1 MIEIYAGRGA
11 SHSLVWLVDLLA
23 SSGYAGTRLVRSEE
37 MRSVADRV
45 PSCVVISGGDGYEIS
60 RSVGPAGF
68 SSLSDYVASG
78 GLYIGMCAGAY
89 LPLPS
94 RLEPFSSF
102 NISRTRIRNLDLRC
116 GSPGSCNS
124 RLSVPYGDCSII
136 HPVRGM
142 VSLTGPLGEC
152 VAPIYGGPV
161 FEEPEEDAALLRFHS
176 FTDRTEFHVPRDAS
190 ETMMIGLPAVVEC
203 RHGRGMM
210 VLLGP
215 HLEFPG
221 CADANRL
228 FMSLL
233 PDDGRLGAKVLEPV
247 DTRSCPELDRAIADL
262 KVSIVGL
269 ENRSFVCSHKL
280 WDGGRLLELVDAIGR
295 MRWAVEKEVCVEVC
309 DFLSRARAGLMAI
322 DGPGVGG
329 ASETPNELIDAF
341 RLCANGYFA
350 ALRR

>member
-1 MIEIYAGRGA
+1 MEIYAGRGA

-37 MRSVADRV
+37 MSSVADRA
-45 PSCVVISGGDGYEIS
+45 PSCVVVSGGDGYEIA
-60 RSVGPAGF
+60 RSIGPAGF
-68 SSLSDYVASG
+68 SSLRDYVASG
-78 GLYIGMCAGAY
+78 GLYIGVCAGAY

-102 NISRTRIRNLDLRC
+102 NVSRTRIRNLGGLCD
-116 GSPGSCNS
+116 PQESCDS
-124 RLSVPYGDCSII
+124 RRSVPYGGCSII

-152 VAPIYGGPV
+152 VAPVYGGPV
-161 FEEPEEDAALLRFHS
+161 FEEPEEDEVLLRFHS
-176 FTDRTEFHVPRDAS
+176 FTDRTEFQVPRDAS
-190 ETMMIGLPAVVEC
+190 EAMMLGSPAAVEC
-203 RHGRGMM
+203 RHGRGRM

-221 CADANRL
+221 CADANRM
-228 FMSLL
+228 FRGLL
-233 PDDGRLGAKVLEPV
+233 PDDGRLGAKVSETA
-247 DTRSCPELDRAIADL
+247 DTRSCHELDGAIADL

-295 MRWAVEKEVCVEVC
+295 MRSAVGGDVRAEVC
-309 DFLSRARAGLMAI
+309 DLLSSARAGLMAV
-322 DGPGVGG
+322 DGPAAGG
-329 ASETPNELIDAF
+329 ASETPNELVDAF
-341 RLCANGYFA
+341 RLCANGHFA